1 MEKDLQWRGH
11 HGSKNATWHSRLR
24 GLHKDTQRTLQ
35 HPDGPMD
42 GINLEEE
49 LDHTVHSQQG
59 DQGQVD
65 KVQTGEDPEAHQSY
79 TRQQEDTR

>member
-1 MEKDLQWRGH
+1 MAVRMPHDTSG
-11 HGSKNATWHSRLR
+11 LR
-24 GLHKDTQRTLQ
+24 GIHKDTQRTLQ

-59 DQGQVD
+59 DQGKVG
-65 KVQTGEDPEAHQSY
+65 KVQTGEDPEAHQS
-79 TRQQEDTR
+79 TLDSRKTPDER

>member
-1 MEKDLQWRGH
+1 MTQ
-11 HGSKNATWHSRLR
+11 HGLR

-42 GINLEEE
+42 GINLEEK
-49 LDHTVHSQQG
+49 LDPRVHSQQG

-65 KVQTGEDPEAHQSY
+65 KVQTGEDPEAHQS
-79 TRQQEDTR
+79 TQDSRKTPDEK